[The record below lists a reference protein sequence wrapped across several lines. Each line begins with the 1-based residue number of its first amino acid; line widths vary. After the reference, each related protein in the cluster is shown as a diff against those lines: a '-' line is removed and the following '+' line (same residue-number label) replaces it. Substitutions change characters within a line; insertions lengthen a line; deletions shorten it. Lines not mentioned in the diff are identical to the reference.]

1 MQPPA
6 PPAAPAAPPPPPD
19 AVASPVQNPL
29 AAPRDGPEPVAYVS
43 LVPGAAASRDGYFA
57 VATAYSAPE
66 DAKIRE
72 LSTLTLRLTIISLAV
87 TLLFWLVVFAVNV
100 AANPREAGW
109 ALFQLLVNGALYC
122 YVAWVGVHGVRT
134 KNAACCANADGGG
147 CCCEH
152 APGYLTVFFSINVFL
167 ATLFGLYLVTSLI
180 IQMWVGVAIYVVLF
194 ALAAATA
201 WASSRLMSEIAASDV
216 GRAPAIELARVP
228 RLQQQQQPIPVVAA
242 GPLDAPAPAPPSTR
256 EEPLKA
262 DVARGAEAV

>member
-1 MQPPA
+1 M
-6 PPAAPAAPPPPPD
+6 
-19 AVASPVQNPL
+19 QNPL

-134 KNAACCANADGGG
+134 KLRERGWRRLLLRVQTGA
-147 CCCEH
+147 
-152 APGYLTVFFSINVFL
+152 
-167 ATLFGLYLVTSLI
+167 
-180 IQMWVGVAIYVVLF
+180 WVK
-194 ALAAATA
+194 T
-201 WASSRLMSEIAASDV
+201 
-216 GRAPAIELARVP
+216 
-228 RLQQQQQPIPVVAA
+228 
-242 GPLDAPAPAPPSTR
+242 
-256 EEPLKA
+256 
-262 DVARGAEAV
+262 

>member
-1 MQPPA
+1 MQPP
-6 PPAAPAAPPPPPD
+6 PPAPAAPPPPPD

-147 CCCEH
+147 CCCECKPAHGSKRSGASPPTVASRPH
-152 APGYLTVFFSINVFL
+152 AIDATPARWRGNV
-167 ATLFGLYLVTSLI
+167 GLSPLNRAPDSPV
-180 IQMWVGVAIYVVLF
+180 
-194 ALAAATA
+194 
-201 WASSRLMSEIAASDV
+201 SSRA
-216 GRAPAIELARVP
+216 GTRPAI
-228 RLQQQQQPIPVVAA
+228 
-242 GPLDAPAPAPPSTR
+242 
-256 EEPLKA
+256 
-262 DVARGAEAV
+262 

>member
-6 PPAAPAAPPPPPD
+6 PPPAPAAPPPD
-19 AVASPVQNPL
+19 AVASPVQNPP
-29 AAPRDGPEPVAYVS
+29 AAP
-43 LVPGAAASRDGYFA
+43 RDGYFA

-134 KNAACCANADGGG
+134 KNAACCANADGGS

-167 ATLFGLYLVTSLI
+167 ATLFGLYLLTSLI
-180 IQMWVGVAIYVVLF
+180 IGFWIGVAIYVVLF
-194 ALAAATA
+194 TLAVATA
-201 WASSRLMSEIAASDV
+201 WAASRLMSEIAASDV

-228 RLQQQQQPIPVVAA
+228 RLQQQPIPVVAA
-242 GPLDAPAPAPPSTR
+242 VPLDAP
-256 EEPLKA
+256 
-262 DVARGAEAV
+262 

>member
-72 LSTLTLRLTIISLAV
+72 LSTLTLRLTVVSLAV
-87 TLLFWLVVFAVNV
+87 TLLLWLVIFAINV
-100 AANPREAGW
+100 EENPREAGW
-109 ALFQLLVNGALYC
+109 ALFQLFVNGALYC

-134 KNAACCANADGGG
+134 KNAACCANSDGGG

-167 ATLFGLYLVTSLI
+167 ATLFGLYLLTSLI
-180 IQMWVGVAIYVVLF
+180 IGFWIGVAIYVVLF
-194 ALAAATA
+194 TLAVATA
-201 WASSRLMSEIAASDV
+201 WAASRLMSEIAASDV

-228 RLQQQQQPIPVVAA
+228 RLQQQPPPIPVVAA
-242 GPLDAPAPAPPSTR
+242 VPLDAPAPAPSTR

>member
-6 PPAAPAAPPPPPD
+6 PPPAPAAPPPD

-122 YVAWVGVHGVRT
+122 YVDWVGVHGVRT

-147 CCCEH
+147 CCCECKPAHGSKRSGASPPTVASRPH
-152 APGYLTVFFSINVFL
+152 AID
-167 ATLFGLYLVTSLI
+167 ATPARWRGDVGLSPLNRAPDSPV
-180 IQMWVGVAIYVVLF
+180 
-194 ALAAATA
+194 
-201 WASSRLMSEIAASDV
+201 SSRA
-216 GRAPAIELARVP
+216 GTRPAI
-228 RLQQQQQPIPVVAA
+228 
-242 GPLDAPAPAPPSTR
+242 
-256 EEPLKA
+256 
-262 DVARGAEAV
+262 

>member
-6 PPAAPAAPPPPPD
+6 PPPAPAAPPPD

-242 GPLDAPAPAPPSTR
+242 VPLDAPARAEAPPPAR